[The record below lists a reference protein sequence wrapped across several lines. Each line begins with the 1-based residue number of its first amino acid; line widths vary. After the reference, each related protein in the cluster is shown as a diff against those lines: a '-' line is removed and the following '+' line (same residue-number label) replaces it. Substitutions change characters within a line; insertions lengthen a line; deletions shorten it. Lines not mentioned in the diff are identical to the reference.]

1 LSHVFAFSCDPLTAV
16 VHRWVQVSIARCFPR
31 NRRAQSNRQGGLA
44 TVLHHD
50 LGGLDHV
57 RSADCNKSTPATR
70 KTAVMTC
77 SGYSNSF
84 TCIVI
89 YSNPLATFGGYIV
102 SSHVFAFSCDPLT
115 TVVHRWVQVSIARC
129 FPRKCRAQSNRQGGL
144 ANRYIDIS
152 SHRR

>member
-1 LSHVFAFSCDPLTAV
+1 MNEYTFSLYIYIYISLYIYSYSFTCIVIYNNPLATFGGYIVSSHVFAFSCNPLTTV
-16 VHRWVQVSIARCFPR
+16 VQRCVQVFIARCFPR

-89 YSNPLATFGGYIV
+89 YSNPLATFACLGGYIV
-102 SSHVFAFSCDPLT
+102 S
-115 TVVHRWVQVSIARC
+115 C
-129 FPRKCRAQSNRQGGL
+129 FRFFV
-144 ANRYIDIS
+144 
-152 SHRR
+152 